1 MTVCEV
7 ESVRRRMTRCDVK
20 GRIFSGCLRIACMC
34 WKKAAGLRGLRPALH
49 GLGGVVERRAATL
62 DG

>member
-1 MTVCEV
+1 
-7 ESVRRRMTRCDVK
+7 MTRCDVK
-20 GRIFSGCLRIACMC
+20 SADIFRLFAYCVHVLE
-34 WKKAAGLRGLRPALH
+34 KAAGLRGLRPALQ

>member
-1 MTVCEV
+1 MAVCEV
-7 ESVRRRMTRCDVK
+7 GSVRRRMTRCDVK
-20 GRIFSGCLRIACMC
+20 GRIFSGCLRIACTVLE
-34 WKKAAGLRGLRPALH
+34 KAAGLRGLRPALQ